1 MTSKED
7 TEDNRYHRQRIHAI
21 CLLWAKSLASPKFP
35 LTMPTHQSASTVDL
49 APNALRRKLL
59 FIALQAPEFRA
70 SLREAA
76 EEIRNAAKPDVTE
89 ATIEGY
95 FERVVY
101 ALLREIGLTFH
112 PDKESAVEVNRHLM
126 RGRTDSRLGALVIE
140 YKRPSLLRTED
151 QTRRAVRQL
160 ESYLV
165 ALSGKTETPFTG
177 ILTNG
182 LVVVEVTA
190 LSGKIIA
197 GPSHA
202 AALDDASLLRLTQHV
217 ISLALTALTPVNL
230 IRDFCGSGTDGVLFE
245 TARLLYK
252 ALASNPQPKTAMLK
266 SEWEV
271 LFRLA
276 HDDASQQKRIQDRKQ
291 AIGELFAVETPDSE
305 TEYRMLF
312 ALHTAYAITLKFLA
326 YRVVSDVYFGR
337 VAQDFRSLASSTPEA
352 LREFCAHLED
362 GDLFRSLGILNLLEG
377 DFFSWY
383 SDEQQWTRA
392 LAAAIQQIVVILARY
407 EEAKHIFN
415 SDEAQDLFRDLYQAA
430 VPKAVRSSF
439 GEVYTPY
446 WLAEHVL
453 EAASPPDDWRALDP
467 CCGSGT
473 FVIAAIARLRRESSG
488 ATADT
493 ILEDILSRVT
503 AIDLHPLAVLTTRIN
518 YFIHI
523 SSFLEQNH
531 EEFVIPVYLGDA
543 SSIPRRSVVD
553 GVECLHHHLKTL
565 KAPIDCTLPVSM
577 VSDTRAFVK
586 LMYNYELC
594 IQDQNRKAAA
604 ELLTA
609 AVPAADRVAGVIAAI
624 ARLTDNL
631 VELEEKGWNGI
642 WARILSNFFTT
653 ACLGRFTVVMGNPP
667 WIDWKN
673 LPHGYRERI
682 KADVVDPKLFSGAGR
697 TGGINLNICALIA
710 YVSMVNWLD
719 DNGRAAFLMPR
730 ELINQASYEG
740 WRRLGE
746 KGWKFLAFDDWT
758 SAGHPFDPVR
768 EDFMTFVMGKRS
780 VDSSLVPVRCMERQ
794 RGTPSA
800 SSWKNV
806 REALQHLD
814 VAPKVAG
821 QIIPGST
828 AFTVADDLRE
838 LREFAL
844 VAGECA
850 YVGREGIEFYP
861 QELLLFTYDAEGP
874 RPGTVWLNNVQVRKS
889 KYKVPKRRTLLET
902 KFLHPLVK
910 GPAIV
915 PFGHEYDGLI
925 VAFPYEESDPHR
937 PIPAERLKTES
948 PLLFKYYN
956 THKSLMDAQ
965 TKFSDKIR
973 GPDPGEF
980 YGLART
986 GPYSFADT
994 YVAFRDN
1001 TRWCA
1006 AVVTSTRMPW
1016 NGKKRF
1022 LFQNHAVSM
1031 CERGDGGGLIGVDE
1045 AHYVCAILNSKVVE
1059 RFILA
1064 SSDERSYKIRP
1075 PVFVPTFDP
1084 TDRNHKALVE
1094 ASKTAHEHPEQAPA
1108 LRDRMTQAYLH
1119 ICKRAQASSAM
1130 RSKITYSAEFQRAL
1144 GRLESHGITTVH
1156 AAEARSHWS
1165 FIAQTHPLREPIVQ
1179 ITPDGAVQ
1187 FAWNRDHYYL
1197 EVEVYPNGRLAWFFR
1212 DRHKDEAD
1220 GTEGEPTSELPEKF
1234 WRILTRENVAT

>member
-1 MTSKED
+1 MSTS
-7 TEDNRYHRQRIHAI
+7 
-21 CLLWAKSLASPKFP
+21 
-35 LTMPTHQSASTVDL
+35 QSASTVDL

-59 FIALQAPEFRA
+59 HIALQAPEFRA
-70 SLREAA
+70 SLQDAA
-76 EEIRNAAKPDVTE
+76 QEIRDAATQDATE

-101 ALLREIGLTFH
+101 ALLRDIGLKFH
-112 PDKESAVEVNRHLM
+112 PDKESGVELCRHLA

-160 ESYLV
+160 AGYLE
-165 ALSGKTETPFTG
+165 ALSSGTETPLTG

-182 LVVVEVTA
+182 LVVIEMTA
-190 LSGKIIA
+190 VSGKIIV

-202 AALDDASLLRLTQHV
+202 EPLDERALLRLTQHV
-217 ISLALTALTPVNL
+217 ISLALTALTPNNL
-230 IRDFCGSGTDGVLFE
+230 IRDFCGSNTDGVLFE

-252 ALASNPQPKTAMLK
+252 VLASNSQPKTSMLK

-276 HDDASQQKRIQDRKQ
+276 HDDQSQQKRIEERKK
-291 AIGELFAVETPDSE
+291 ALGELFGEETSDSE

-337 VAQDFRSLASSTPEA
+337 VAVDFRALASSTPDA

-362 GDLFRSLGILNLLEG
+362 GELFRGLGILNLLEG

-392 LAAAIQQIVVILARY
+392 LATAIQQVVVILARY
-407 EEAKHIFN
+407 EEAKNIFN
-415 SDEAQDLFRDLYQAA
+415 SDEAQDLFRELYQAA

-453 EAASPPDDWRALDP
+453 QAADPKEDWRALDP

-473 FVIAAIARLRRESSG
+473 FVIAAIARLLKESSG

-493 ILEDILSRVT
+493 ILEDILSRVA

-523 SSFLEQNH
+523 SHFLQQDH

-543 SSIPRRSVVD
+543 SSIPKRSFVD
-553 GVECLHHHLKTL
+553 GVECLHHQLKTL
-565 KAPIDCTLPVSM
+565 KAPIDCTLPASM
-577 VSDTRAFVK
+577 VSDTRAFMKV
-586 LMYNYELC
+586 MYNYELS
-594 IQDQNRKAAA
+594 IQERDRAAA
-604 ELLTA
+604 VALLTN
-609 AVPAADRVAGVIAAI
+609 AVPAADRVAGVIASI
-624 ARLTDNL
+624 ERLTASL
-631 VELEEKGWNGI
+631 IELEEKGWNGI

-653 ACLGRFTVVMGNPP
+653 ACLGRFTVVIGNPP

-673 LPHGYRERI
+673 LPQGYRERI
-682 KADVVDPKLFSGAGR
+682 KEAVVDPKLFSGAGR

-719 DNGRAAFLMPR
+719 DSGRLAFLMPR

-740 WRRLGE
+740 WRRLGGR
-746 KGWKFLAFDDWT
+746 GWRFIEFHDWT
-758 SAGHPFDPVR
+758 DAGHPFDPVR
-768 EDFMTFVMGKRS
+768 EDFMTFVIGKQEP
-780 VDSSLVPVRCMERQ
+780 DSPTIPVRRMAKR
-794 RGTPSA
+794 RGTPKP
-800 SSWKNV
+800 SSWKNA
-806 REALQHLD
+806 REALQYLD
-814 VAPKVAG
+814 VTHGVAG
-821 QIIPGST
+821 QIIPNST
-828 AFTVADDLRE
+828 AFTVAADSQE
-838 LREFAL
+838 LQEFAL
-844 VAGECA
+844 IAGECE
-850 YVGREGIEFYP
+850 YIGREGIEFYP
-861 QELLLFTYDAEGP
+861 QELLLFKYDAPGP
-874 RPGTVWLNNVQVRKS
+874 RPGTVWLRNLQVAKS
-889 KYKVPKRRTLLET
+889 KYKIPSRRTLLET

-915 PFGHEYDGLI
+915 PFGHEYDGLV
-925 VAFPYEESDPHR
+925 VAFPYTEKDPIR
-937 PIPAERLKTES
+937 PIPADRLKTES
-948 PLLFKYYN
+948 PLLLTYYN
-956 THKSLMDAQ
+956 TNRKVMETQ
-965 TKFSDKIR
+965 TKFSDRIR
-973 GPDPGEF
+973 GANPGEF

-1001 TRWCA
+1001 SRWCA
-1006 AVVTSTRMPW
+1006 AVVTAARMPW

-1031 CERGDGGGLIGVDE
+1031 CERSDGEFISADE
-1045 AHYVCAILNSKVVE
+1045 AHYVCAILNSTVVE

-1075 PVFVPTFDP
+1075 PVFVPTFNPKDKDHR
-1084 TDRNHKALVE
+1084 TLAE
-1094 ASKTAHEHPEQAPA
+1094 ASQTAHEHPDQIPA
-1108 LRDRMTQAYLH
+1108 LRVRMTTAYLR
-1119 ICKRAQASSAM
+1119 ICKRARQSSTPAKAVYSPAFHQA
-1130 RSKITYSAEFQRAL
+1130 L
-1144 GRLESHGITTVH
+1144 NNLESHHIATTH
-1156 AAEARSHWS
+1156 AQAARDRWSALAEK
-1165 FIAQTHPLREPIVQ
+1165 HPLREPIIQ
-1179 ITPDGAVQ
+1179 ITGDGSVQ
-1187 FAWNRDHYYL
+1187 FAWNRDRYYL
-1197 EVEVYPNGRLAWFFR
+1197 DVEVYPDGRVTWFFR
-1212 DRHKDEAD
+1212 DRQDDVAD
-1220 GTEGEPTSELPEKF
+1220 GTEDEPEPELPERF
-1234 WRILTRENVAT
+1234 WARLALASVMT